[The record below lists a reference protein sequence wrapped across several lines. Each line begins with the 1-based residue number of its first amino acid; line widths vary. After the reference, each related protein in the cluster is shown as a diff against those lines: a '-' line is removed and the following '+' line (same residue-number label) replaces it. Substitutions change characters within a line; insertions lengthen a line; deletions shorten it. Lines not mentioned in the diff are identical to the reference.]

1 MQGQSLMT
9 KPQTCNAVLYSDGT
23 LSFQKRKDTY
33 PSKTVVE
40 VYPFNESTH
49 FPTIDSV
56 LWKNNA
62 LNVKSVEFRDK
73 IRPVSTARWFNGFEN
88 ATSINLKNLD
98 TSRDTNMNK
107 MFSYCKGLTKLDV
120 SGLDTSQVT
129 DMDAMF
135 AVCINLT
142 NIPVSNF
149 NTSKVKD
156 MHSMFDSCF
165 KLQSL
170 DLSMFDTSN
179 VTDFGYMFSGD
190 KVMSTLHLTD
200 NFVTEKAKDISGI
213 FNDCEKLSNINVM

>member
-1 MQGQSLMT
+1 M
-9 KPQTCNAVLYSDGT
+9 
-23 LSFQKRKDTY
+23 
-33 PSKTVVE
+33 
-40 VYPFNESTH
+40 
-49 FPTIDSV
+49 V
-56 LWKNNA
+56 LW
-62 LNVKSVEFRDK
+62 EWMYRDVYK
-73 IRPVSTARWFNGFEN
+73 R
-88 ATSINLKNLD
+88 
-98 TSRDTNMNK
+98 
-107 MFSYCKGLTKLDV
+107 
-120 SGLDTSQVT
+120 Q
-129 DMDAMF
+129 
-135 AVCINLT
+135 T

-213 FNDCEKLSNINVM
+213 FNDCEKLSNINVSNWNVSNVTSTEKAFANNFLLKSLDLSNWDCLLYTSRCV

>member
-1 MQGQSLMT
+1 
-9 KPQTCNAVLYSDGT
+9 
-23 LSFQKRKDTY
+23 
-33 PSKTVVE
+33 
-40 VYPFNESTH
+40 
-49 FPTIDSV
+49 
-56 LWKNNA
+56 
-62 LNVKSVEFRDK
+62 
-73 IRPVSTARWFNGFEN
+73 
-88 ATSINLKNLD
+88 
-98 TSRDTNMNK
+98 MNK

-213 FNDCEKLSNINVM
+213 FNDCEKLSNINVSNWNVSNVTSTEKAFANNFLLKSFPHADVPNGVP